1 MCTVMIWACARAVS
15 KGMYF
20 VFVFGLLGGAGGAT
34 GRQKERVKNVLS
46 RGRGVNCTLKANS
59 REEDCHNQSVNQS
72 ISQSISESRNGERG
86 SIGALFSSRGAEGEP
101 GVGLA
106 E

>member
-1 MCTVMIWACARAVS
+1 MIWACARAVS

-72 ISQSISESRNGERG
+72 ISQSVNQSVSRVMGRGVASVRFLAHGEQKANRELG
-86 SIGALFSSRGAEGEP
+86 
-101 GVGLA
+101 
-106 E
+106 